1 MTAVLDRVPVEQIT
15 AEAKKVDVGRAVLSL
30 LALIPFLIGW
40 LAGKA
45 VVAVA
50 WMWLA
55 VKAGW
60 IEARKPARAT
70 GDGG

>member
-1 MTAVLDRVPVEQIT
+1 VTAVLDRIPVEQIT

-40 LAGKA
+40 VAGKI
-45 VVAVA
+45 VLAVA
-50 WMWLA
+50 WVGLA

-60 IEARKPARAT
+60 LDARRPKT